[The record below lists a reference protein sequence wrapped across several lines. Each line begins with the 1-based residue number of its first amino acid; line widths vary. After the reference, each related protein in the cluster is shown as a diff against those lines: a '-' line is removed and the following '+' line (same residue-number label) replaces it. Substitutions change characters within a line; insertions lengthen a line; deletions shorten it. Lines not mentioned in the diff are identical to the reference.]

1 MLHQHDG
8 FRKTFQQ
15 NSLTVGLMLPI
26 EAYEGNMPIADI
38 SEQISRCK
46 MAENAGFAALF
57 VRDIPLNDPFF
68 GDAGQLYDPWIWLS
82 YLSSQTTT
90 IALGTA
96 SLVTSLRHPL
106 HVAKSA
112 ASLDKLSQ
120 ERLLLGLATGDRYL
134 EFQSF
139 GKKRVQRTALYREAF
154 HVLKTVWKYNYP
166 SLSTPSV
173 SLTGE
178 TDIVPKPALK
188 DIPVLVTG
196 FSGQHIDWI
205 AEHSDGWMSYPRT
218 PDLQKKFITDYR
230 SLAGRFKPFVQ
241 PLQLDLAENPDEKPV
256 YTGLGFRSGIKYLK
270 EYLFTL
276 QDIGVNHVIINLK
289 EAKRPTE
296 EIIQE
301 LGENILPYFPPN
313 S

>member
-8 FRKTFQQ
+8 FRTTFKQ
-15 NSLTVGLMLPI
+15 NNLTLGLMLPI
-26 EAYEGNMPIADI
+26 EAYEGNMPTANI

-96 SLVTSLRHPL
+96 SMITSLRHPL
-106 HVAKSA
+106 HMAKSA
-112 ASLDKLSQ
+112 ASLDRLSQ

-134 EFQSF
+134 EFHSF
-139 GKKRVQRTALYREAF
+139 GTKREKRPELYREAF
-154 HVLKTVWKYNYP
+154 EVLKTVWKYNYP
-166 SLSTPSV
+166 SLSTSSV

-188 DIPVLVTG
+188 DIPILTTG
-196 FSGQHIDWI
+196 FSGQHIKWI
-205 AEHSDGWMSYPRT
+205 AEHSDGWMSYPRI

-230 SLAGRFKPFVQ
+230 SLAGRFKPFAQ
-241 PLQLDLAENPDEKPV
+241 PLQLDLTENPHEKPA
-256 YTGLGFRSGIKYLK
+256 YTGLGFRSGVEYLK
-270 EYLFTL
+270 EYLGTL

-301 LGENILPYFPPN
+301 LGEMVLPYFPPH